1 MIDISVSGLEKSYDQ
16 DRRILNNLSFDVYE
30 GEKVGLLGKNGTG
43 KTTLFKII
51 SGQLDCDA
59 GSIAIPRGKR
69 IGLLS
74 QIPDY
79 PAHSTVNDVLKSAF
93 ERLDNMLLEMKELEQ
108 RMQTDSS
115 GAVLT
120 RYGSLSQAYEAAGG
134 YETQTQVA
142 RVAGGLSISQS
153 MRDQPFSRLSGGEQ
167 TRVNLARLILQQT
180 DILLLDEPTNH
191 LDLNSVEWLEEYL
204 LKYKG
209 TVLIVSHDR
218 YFLDRVITRIVE
230 LIDGKAEFYNG
241 NYSFYVLEKEKR
253 YTESLERYEQE
264 QRKIAQL
271 EEAARRMHTWAQG
284 HDNPALHKRAFAMEK
299 RIERIGMTDKP
310 QKERALHARFGEVG
324 FKGDEVLK
332 ARGLSKSFSG
342 RTLFSALDLDVL
354 NGERIGLIG
363 DNGSGKTTLMDIII
377 GTQASD
383 EGWTRLGPSIK
394 PAYMHQI
401 VTFENPERNLVD
413 TLIYALDCSPQT
425 ARNRLGAVNFKG
437 EDVYKCVSSLSGGER
452 SRLMLCILMAGD
464 INFLMLDEPTNHMD
478 VASREWIE
486 ACVGDFE
493 GTLLFVSHDRY
504 FIRRFATRIWE
515 FEDGKI
521 YDFKGT
527 YEQYREYR
535 SRQERKDELT
545 RASQPKM
552 VKKKTTQ
559 SGAGRSAAQVETDIA
574 RTEQKLDALNEE
586 MKQFA
591 SDYDRLGALY
601 EEKTSL
607 ESARSALYAEWET
620 VLGDEF

>member
-1 MIDISVSGLEKSYDQ
+1 MIDISVSGLEKSFDQ
-16 DRRILNNLSFDVYE
+16 DRRILDNLSFDVYE

-43 KTTLFKII
+43 KTTLFKIL
-51 SGQLDCDA
+51 SGELDLDA

-69 IGLLS
+69 VGLLS
-74 QIPDY
+74 QIPVY
-79 PAHSTVNDVLKSAF
+79 PPESTVEDVLKSAF
-93 ERLDNMLLEMKELEQ
+93 ERLDAMLAEMKQLEQ
-108 RMQTDSS
+108 TMQTDSS
-115 GAVLT
+115 GAVLA
-120 RYGSLSQAYEAAGG
+120 RYGTLSQLYEAAGG
-134 YETQTQVA
+134 YETQTQIA
-142 RVAGGLSISQS
+142 RVAGGLSIPAG
-153 MRDQPFSRLSGGEQ
+153 MLAQPFSSLSGGEQ

-204 LKYKG
+204 LKFKG
-209 TVLIVSHDR
+209 TALIVSHDR

-241 NYSFYVLEKEKR
+241 NYSFYVQEKERR
-253 YTESLERYEQE
+253 YLESLERYEQE

-299 RIERIGMTDKP
+299 RIERIGMTDRP
-310 QKERALHARFGEVG
+310 QKERELHVRFAQTS
-324 FKGDEVLK
+324 FRGDEVLK
-332 ARGLSKSFSG
+332 ARGISKRFSE
-342 RTLFSALDLDVL
+342 RTLFSGMDLDVL

-363 DNGSGKTTLMDIII
+363 DNGSGKTTLMDIIA
-377 GTQASD
+377 GQQAPD
-383 EGWTRLGPSIK
+383 EGWLRLGPAIR

-401 VTFENPERNLVD
+401 VTFENPQRNLVD

-425 ARNRLGAVNFKG
+425 ARNRLGAVNFRG

-486 ACVGDFE
+486 ECVDDFA

-504 FIRRFATRIWE
+504 FIKRFATRIWE
-515 FEDGKI
+515 FADGKI

-527 YEQYREYR
+527 YEQYREYKR
-535 SRQERKDELT
+535 RQERKDELVK
-545 RASQPKM
+545 AAQPRPP
-552 VKKKTTQ
+552 KKKAAPA
-559 SGAGRSAAQVETDIA
+559 GAGRSAAQIEGDIA
-574 RTEQKLDALNEE
+574 RTEQKLRELDDQ

-591 SDYDRLGALY
+591 SDYDRLQTLY
-601 EEKTSL
+601 EEKTNL
-607 ESARSALYAEWET
+607 EGEHAALYAEWEAAM
-620 VLGDEF
+620 GDAF